1 MDSAENTGGGKRP
14 RGRLFC
20 FYFVFRL
27 KIKNWVCLGRP
38 PKHKTRSLVE
48 AFAPKKTTQ
57 TAGETPEP
65 STNGTGTNAASR
77 KHTST
82 DTTNNATKPT
92 ESDKPTTTRKR
103 SHAEFKE
110 ADDSTMTNTT
120 STNKPANKNLV
131 LPQRRSSRQTTVMA
145 TQVSEGTLRP
155 PGPPHLEAAL
165 NIALRNLESATW
177 GFLWSYNEKHQGKKP
192 LPTPSEIKA
201 LSKSVKRA
209 SELADKADRELEEAI
224 DEIMLSNARK
234 KRRGPILSKYVVDR
248 LFDTD
253 SSASSTPVIRRTPCQ
268 D

>member
-1 MDSAENTGGGKRP
+1 MDSTENTGGGKRP
-14 RGRLFC
+14 R
-20 FYFVFRL
+20 
-27 KIKNWVCLGRP
+27 GRP

-48 AFAPKKTTQ
+48 AFAPKKTAQIATS
-57 TAGETPEP
+57 ETPEP
-65 STNGTGTNAASR
+65 TVNGTGTNAASR

-92 ESDKPTTTRKR
+92 ESEKPTTTRKR
-103 SHAEFKE
+103 THAEFKE
-110 ADDSTMTNTT
+110 ADDTNTT
-120 STNKPANKNLV
+120 ANKASNKNLV

-209 SELADKADRELEEAI
+209 SDLADKADRELEEAI
-224 DEIMLSNARK
+224 DEIMQSNARK